1 MQRSVI
7 ILAGRSVKGSN
18 EDSAL
23 LELEGKPII
32 DYIVAAV
39 KRFAE
44 EVIIVTNSQ
53 KAADNYSRI
62 VLSEVKFAVNQK
74 DSESTL
80 AQALTGFEAAQG
92 EYSLVLPS
100 GSPFVSMEIV
110 SLLFELCVSK
120 AAVIPR
126 WTNQEIEALHAVYNT
141 QQALEASKAA
151 LAEGEVEMEAMVEKL
166 RGVRYLSTLV
176 IEQLDPEFKSFFIVK
191 GLADLKK
198 VLATRKPKP
207 QKTRKKKR

>member
-1 MQRSVI
+1 LQRSVI
-7 ILAGRSVKGSN
+7 ILAGRSSKGSN

-166 RGVRYLSTLV
+166 RGVRYLSTMV

>member
-1 MQRSVI
+1 LERSAI
-7 ILAGRSVKGSN
+7 ILAGNSSKGSSD
-18 EDSAL
+18 DSAF
-23 LELEGKPII
+23 LELDGKPLI
-32 DYIVAAV
+32 DYVVDVV
-39 KRFAE
+39 KRFTD

-53 KAADNYSRI
+53 EDMDKYSK
-62 VLSEVKFAVNQK
+62 VVSSEVKFAVNQNDIK
-74 DSESTL
+74 STL

-100 GSPFVSMEIV
+100 GSAFVSEEIV
-110 SLLFELCVSK
+110 SLLFELCIGK

-166 RGVRYLSTLV
+166 RGIRYLSTMV
-176 IEQLDPEFKSFFIVK
+176 IEQLDPEFKSFLTVK
-191 GLADLKK
+191 GPADLKK
-198 VLATRKPKP
+198 ALAIRKPKP